1 MGALVLKGVW
11 RRDTEEMEELAGA
24 RKQGGGKTLALQ
36 RCFFPHQQ
44 GGIGKRLCEG

>member
-24 RKQGGGKTLALQ
+24 GKQREGGEFSFAVMFLPTSTGWDQEEAV
-36 RCFFPHQQ
+36 
-44 GGIGKRLCEG
+44 